1 MPACRKACRRT
12 RASIAGAFANYA
24 VLLGNRSF
32 MRYTFCVTFFHV
44 AAYAFITGSPK
55 AYIDCYHI
63 DPGYYDFWFGVN
75 IPGVMTLSA
84 ANRRPVRHFPPG
96 QLLRGATLIAAA
108 AALLLAVLV
117 FHGTGGIW
125 GIALPAF
132 LMFSMNGIIASY
144 SQISKKP

>member
-55 AYIDCYHI
+55 AYIDYYHI

-84 ANRRPVRHFPPG
+84 ANRRPVRHFPPR